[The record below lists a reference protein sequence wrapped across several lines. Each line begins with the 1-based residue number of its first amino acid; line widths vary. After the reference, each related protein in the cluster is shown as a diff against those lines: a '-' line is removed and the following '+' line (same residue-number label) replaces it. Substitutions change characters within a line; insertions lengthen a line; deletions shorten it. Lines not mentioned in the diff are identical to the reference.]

1 MVQYAPNHHPKY
13 YSKNASVPIC
23 TLGRTHISPEP
34 SGPSASPPAPTI
46 AHIVVSAPVAVACPD
61 SVGGP
66 RNSLG
71 TDTEHILPALA
82 EAVHD
87 ELDVFLGPEGTDDSP
102 DRPNIRPDATTDGGF
117 DAPLPAAARATAE
130 CLDQAASDTNFAEF
144 WTKFVDAM

>member
-1 MVQYAPNHHPKY
+1 M
-13 YSKNASVPIC
+13 
-23 TLGRTHISPEP
+23 
-34 SGPSASPPAPTI
+34 
-46 AHIVVSAPVAVACPD
+46 AVACPD

-82 EAVHD
+82 EVVHD
-87 ELDVFLGPEGTDDSP
+87 ELGAILGPEGTDDSP
-102 DRPNIRPDATTDGGF
+102 ERLNIRPDATTDRGF
-117 DAPLPAAARATAE
+117 DASLPAAARATAE

>member
-1 MVQYAPNHHPKY
+1 M
-13 YSKNASVPIC
+13 
-23 TLGRTHISPEP
+23 
-34 SGPSASPPAPTI
+34 
-46 AHIVVSAPVAVACPD
+46 SAPVAVACLD
-61 SVGGP
+61 SVDGSS
-66 RNSLG
+66 NSVG
-71 TDTEHILPALA
+71 TDTEHILSALA

-102 DRPNIRPDATTDGGF
+102 ERLNIRPDATTDGGF